1 MKKEFQVSRIQKQY
15 QSKALVGNG
24 GMTFAVILRER
35 QLGNAS
41 KHIAKLASK
50 VLHFEVQTNDLNII
64 SVIEIPEETSWEI

>member
-1 MKKEFQVSRIQKQY
+1 MTKNFRMPAIQKQY
-15 QSKALVGNG
+15 QAKALVGNG
-24 GMTFAVILRER
+24 GMTFAVILREK

-64 SVIEIPEETSWEI
+64 SVMEMPEEISWGI